1 MKKTYFSTQALGQI
15 VLKFFQKNWHGSYSS
30 PYNIKIN
37 NFIHLAGSYT
47 KTRHE
52 RHIKG

>member
-30 PYNIKIN
+30 PYNIKII
-37 NFIHLAGSYT
+37 NFYNSSRKLYKD
-47 KTRHE
+47 KT
-52 RHIKG
+52 